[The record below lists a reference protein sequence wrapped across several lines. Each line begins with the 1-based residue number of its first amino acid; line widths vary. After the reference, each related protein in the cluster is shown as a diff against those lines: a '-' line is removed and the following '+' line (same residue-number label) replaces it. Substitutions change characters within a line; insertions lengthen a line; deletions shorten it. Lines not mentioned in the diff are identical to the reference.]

1 MLFHKYVL
9 GLGWRVVCLPGGGA
23 AAEPAAPGGG
33 GATFEP
39 ALAFLD
45 SLAAQLEV
53 RAGPAHRVGLGQA
66 GGARRAC
73 A

>member
-45 SLAAQLEV
+45 SLAASWRCAL
-53 RAGPAHRVGLGQA
+53 GLRIG
-66 GGARRAC
+66 
-73 A
+73 